1 MKITAIKAQVRRAE
15 RVSIYIDDKYAF
27 SLNHAQL
34 LEQKIRVGLEIDAA
48 RQDELKKIS
57 EFGKAFE
64 RVLNYIMIRPRSQR
78 EIEDYC
84 RRKQYT
90 PEDSLALIAKLEGLG
105 YINDMAF
112 AKSWVQSRQLT
123 KSSSERKLCMELKQ
137 KGISDAAIS
146 EALSSQKYDELAAL
160 RALVVKKQ
168 KISRYKQ
175 DPQKFMQYLVRQGF
189 GYDAVKQVL
198 ADTDYS

>member
-1 MKITAIKAQVRRAE
+1 
-15 RVSIYIDDKYAF
+15 
-27 SLNHAQL
+27 
-34 LEQKIRVGLEIDAA
+34 
-48 RQDELKKIS
+48 
-57 EFGKAFE
+57 
-64 RVLNYIMIRPRSQR
+64 MIRPRSQR

-84 RRKQYT
+84 RRKQYA
-90 PEDSLALIAKLEGLG
+90 PEDSQALIAKLEALG

-123 KSSSERKLCMELKQ
+123 KSSSERKLRMELKQ
-137 KGISDAAIS
+137 KGISDAAIT
-146 EALSSQKYDELAAL
+146 EALSVQKYDELAAL
-160 RALVVKKQ
+160 RALVAKKQ

-189 GYDAVKQVL
+189 GYDVVKQVL